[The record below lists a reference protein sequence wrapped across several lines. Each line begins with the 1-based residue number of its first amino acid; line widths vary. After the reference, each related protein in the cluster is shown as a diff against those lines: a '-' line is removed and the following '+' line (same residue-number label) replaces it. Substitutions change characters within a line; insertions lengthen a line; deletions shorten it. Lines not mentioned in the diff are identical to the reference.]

1 MLFLSLHV
9 IFKGSQLDLFG
20 RPTLIIKITSGTKV
34 LENKT
39 LIKDQMGKLV
49 ITLNL
54 KEPKYN
60 LPLLLFTSSLYIFFQ
75 PKVPENHL
83 CLN

>member
-20 RPTLIIKITSGTKV
+20 RSTLIIKTTSSSKV

-39 LIKDQMGKLV
+39 LIKDQMG
-49 ITLNL
+49 NN
-54 KEPKYN
+54 PK
-60 LPLLLFTSSLYIFFQ
+60 TKRAKI
-75 PKVPENHL
+75 
-83 CLN
+83 

>member
-1 MLFLSLHV
+1 MEVFKNLMLFLSLHV

-39 LIKDQMGKLV
+39 LIKDQMG
-49 ITLNL
+49 NN
-54 KEPKYN
+54 PK
-60 LPLLLFTSSLYIFFQ
+60 SKRAKI
-75 PKVPENHL
+75 
-83 CLN
+83 